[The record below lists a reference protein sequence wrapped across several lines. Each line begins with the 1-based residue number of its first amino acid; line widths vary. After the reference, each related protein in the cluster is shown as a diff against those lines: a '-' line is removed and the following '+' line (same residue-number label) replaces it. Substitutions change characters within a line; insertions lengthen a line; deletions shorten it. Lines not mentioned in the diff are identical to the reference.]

1 MTRADERE
9 IRLTTTAL
17 EKAARHSP
25 TLANLSRVDRIAWL
39 KAALLRSE
47 PADRDKIHADI
58 SAAVVLPGDHLTEL
72 GDRLAALV
80 EEDIA
85 APGCLVAVTVKPLR
99 SILRAPMKTAPRIVV
114 APPPRKVEVAEEPS
128 TEDMLRKR
136 VAELEAA
143 LAAGAK
149 PKMTRALIM
158 FPAEWI
164 DRVRS
169 SHPGSCLTDSL
180 RRAIAASIGVKAPDV
195 ISRRAGRKAVE
206 ESGDMKRARVLA
218 TLRANPVAGD
228 RVVARLAKVS
238 AKLVSDVRNAN
249 GIAPRGKFRGNLRKA
264 A

>member
-1 MTRADERE
+1 MTRADEPRE

-25 TLANLSRVDRIAWL
+25 TIANLSRVDRIAWL

-47 PADRDKIHADI
+47 PTDRSKIHADI

-149 PKMTRALIM
+149 PKMTRALIL
-158 FPAEWI
+158 FPTEWI
-164 DRVRS
+164 DRIRS
-169 SHPGSCLTDSL
+169 SHPGSCLSDSL
-180 RRAIAASIGVKAPDV
+180 RRAIAASIGVKAPD
-195 ISRRAGRKAVE
+195 ISSRRFDWKAA
-206 ESGDMKRARVLA
+206 ESETKRARVLA

-228 RVVARLAKVS
+228 HVVARLASVS

>member
-1 MTRADERE
+1 MTRADEPRE

-25 TLANLSRVDRIAWL
+25 TIANLSRVDRIAWL

-47 PADRDKIHADI
+47 PTDRSKIHADI

-149 PKMTRALIM
+149 PKMTRALIL
-158 FPAEWI
+158 FPTEWI
-164 DRVRS
+164 DRIRS
-169 SHPGSCLTDSL
+169 SHPGSCLSDSL
-180 RRAIAASIGVKAPDV
+180 RRAIAASIGVKAPD
-195 ISRRAGRKAVE
+195 ISSRRLDWKAA
-206 ESGDMKRARVLA
+206 ESETKRARVLA

-228 RVVARLAKVS
+228 HVVARLASVS

>member
-1 MTRADERE
+1 MTRADEPRE

-39 KAALLRSE
+39 KAALLRSV

-58 SAAVVLPGDHLTEL
+58 SSAVVLPGDHLTEL

-85 APGCLVAVTVKPLR
+85 SPGCLVAVTVKPLR
-99 SILRAPMKTAPRIVV
+99 SILRAPMKPSPRIVV
-114 APPPRKVEVAEEPS
+114 APPPRKVDAVEKQS

-149 PKMTRALIM
+149 PKMTRALIL
-158 FPAEWI
+158 FPTEWI
-164 DRVRS
+164 DRIRS
-169 SHPGSCLTDSL
+169 SHPGSCLSDSL
-180 RRAIAASIGVKAPDV
+180 RRVIAASIGVKAPD
-195 ISRRAGRKAVE
+195 ISSRRFDWKAA
-206 ESGDMKRARVLA
+206 ESETKRARVLA

-228 RVVARLAKVS
+228 HVVARLAKVS

-264 A
+264 V